1 MEILV
6 RKSTKRCTEMANDQL
21 SPLRRIISADKKKEK
36 KKKIGS
42 QRYGKFIRV
51 KMIVSKSLLEKS
63 GRWKIRSFLP

>member
-36 KKKIGS
+36 KKKLE
-42 QRYGKFIRV
+42 V
-51 KMIVSKSLLEKS
+51 KDTANLL
-63 GRWKIRSFLP
+63 G